1 MRRESCLGTLL
12 ALAAFAPIADAQ
24 GIPPVPDSAGAPA
37 STRRGEFVIAPL
49 PVINPTIDNGLAVVG
64 GYIYRIDRRD
74 LVTPPSFTV
83 VGGFATS
90 NDSWG
95 AAFVQ
100 KLNLAGDR
108 VRLLGVYAYGDVNY
122 EFFGI
127 GQDAGDAGRSIELN
141 QKGPVALVDGLV
153 RIAPRW
159 YAGARYQIL
168 DMAIATPGLAAPDD
182 PIVPVRDLTLRTAG
196 LGPRLQFDSRD
207 NPFYPRHGTQID
219 ALASFY
225 GSAAGGRRTYQNWQA
240 SLNRYHSAGARHVIA
255 WRATVCG
262 IEGAAPFYDLCALG
276 KAQDLR
282 GYVLGQYR
290 DDRMVAAQAEW
301 RSEIWWRFG
310 GVLFAGV
317 GEVAPEFGQ
326 LSWKGLLPGGGAG
339 LRFLLAK
346 RNHVNLRVD
355 YAWGKKSS
363 ALYMSVAE
371 AF

>member
-1 MRRESCLGTLL
+1 MLRLSVLATIA
-12 ALAAFAPIADAQ
+12 ALATFAPAAHGQ
-24 GIPPVPDSAGAPA
+24 GIPTVPETAGAPA
-37 STRRGEFVIAPL
+37 STRRGEMVIAPL
-49 PVINPTIDNGLAVVG
+49 PMINPTIDNGLAVVG
-64 GYIYRIDRRD
+64 GYIYRIDRAD
-74 LVTPPSFTV
+74 LVTPPSFTI

-100 KLNLAGDR
+100 KLNLMHDR
-108 VRLLGVYAYGDVNY
+108 LRLLGVFAYADVNY

-141 QKGPVALVDGLV
+141 QKGPVAVADALV

-168 DMAIATPGLAAPDD
+168 DMAIATPGLTVPGD
-182 PIVPVRDLTLRTAG
+182 PAVPARDRALRTAA

-207 NPFYPRHGTQID
+207 NLFYPRHGTQID

-225 GSAAGGRRTYQNWQA
+225 GSAVGGRRAYQNWQA
-240 SLNRYHSAGARHVIA
+240 SLNRYHAVGTRHVIA
-255 WRATVCG
+255 WRAVACG
-262 IEGAAPFYDLCALG
+262 IEGEAPFYDLCALG

-282 GYVLGQYR
+282 GYPLGQYR
-290 DDRMVAAQAEW
+290 DDRLIAAQAEW

-317 GEVAPEFGQ
+317 GEVAPEFGKV
-326 LSWKGLLPGGGAG
+326 SWSALLPGGGLG
-339 LRFLLAK
+339 LRFVLAK